1 MRTRILRATAV
12 AGMVALK
19 LQTVYQRFLNAL
31 DAFAEAKMRNAVQE
45 RELRRAQRE
54 MNRCRRLVH
63 AGHGSAVKTVQIGQ
77 LHKSAPSSPK
87 QEKDLI
93 RAEAEIAIVDDRTI
107 TLALSESRAYDSA
120 LEIRGAYKLTGNF
133 HVNLEIVLEH
143 LAAFDDVTFEIE
155 PKSWLTRC
163 PDRRHVGFRP
173 NDTVQKDRFAEILR
187 SINGRIGFVSKQP
200 WWARPLHRSNSSRGE
215 GRPDRLSAPLP
226 PTGLAISHTSPLTRL
241 MYAVALAFVVRG
253 AGCAQIST

>member
-45 RELRRAQRE
+45 RELRREQRE

-63 AGHGSAVKTVQIGQ
+63 AGHGSAVKTVQNGQ

-93 RAEAEIAIVDDRTI
+93 RAEAEIAIIDDRTI
-107 TLALSESRAYDSA
+107 TLALSESRTYDSA
-120 LEIRGAYKLTGNF
+120 LEIRGAYKLTATF
-133 HVNLEIVLEH
+133 MSTSKSSLSI
-143 LAAFDDVTFEIE
+143 LAPSTTSRL
-155 PKSWLTRC
+155 KSS
-163 PDRRHVGFRP
+163 P
-173 NDTVQKDRFAEILR
+173 NP
-187 SINGRIGFVSKQP
+187 G
-200 WWARPLHRSNSSRGE
+200 
-215 GRPDRLSAPLP
+215 
-226 PTGLAISHTSPLTRL
+226 
-241 MYAVALAFVVRG
+241 
-253 AGCAQIST
+253 

>member
-1 MRTRILRATAV
+1 MRAKTGLVSTPDRAISV
-12 AGMVALK
+12 
-19 LQTVYQRFLNAL
+19 
-31 DAFAEAKMRNAVQE
+31 
-45 RELRRAQRE
+45 
-54 MNRCRRLVH
+54 
-63 AGHGSAVKTVQIGQ
+63 
-77 LHKSAPSSPK
+77 
-87 QEKDLI
+87 
-93 RAEAEIAIVDDRTI
+93 
-107 TLALSESRAYDSA
+107 ALSELRAYDSA

-200 WWARPLHRSNSSRGE
+200 WWARLRHRRDGVT
-215 GRPDRLSAPLP
+215 SAL
-226 PTGLAISHTSPLTRL
+226 GHL
-241 MYAVALAFVVRG
+241 
-253 AGCAQIST
+253 